1 VQVKSQTFSRSRLAR
16 LEQIEGWHFW
26 FNGRRTLVREL
37 MSRSA
42 MDHPLH
48 LELGCGTGSMSR
60 ELKARGHRVVAV
72 DLRYEGL
79 ERSRL
84 MDPSA
89 MLVRADAT
97 CLPFRPESFD
107 VVTAL
112 DVLEHL
118 DDDAVL
124 NELHAVLKPGGR
136 IILSVPAMPWLW
148 SARDVDAGHLR
159 RYTPRRLEA
168 ALLRAR
174 LSVVVIRYYLFIL
187 FPLIALS
194 RLLGK
199 GRGGLRARDREEIRI
214 PLINRLF
221 GWINQVEG
229 KVAARV
235 PLPWGSSLVAVCT
248 RR

>member
-1 VQVKSQTFSRSRLAR
+1 VGVKAESFSKERLAR
-16 LEQIEGWHFW
+16 LGQIEGWHFW
-26 FNGRRTLVREL
+26 FSGRRTLVREL
-37 MSRSA
+37 MNRTP

-48 LELGCGTGSMSR
+48 LELGCGTGSMAR
-60 ELKARGHRVVAV
+60 DLKARGHRVVAV
-72 DLRYEGL
+72 DLRHEGL

-97 CLPFRPESFD
+97 CLPFRNVSFD

-118 DDDAVL
+118 DDDAAL
-124 NELHAVLKPGGR
+124 LQLHRVLKPGGR
-136 IILSVPAMPWLW
+136 MILSVPAMPWLW
-148 SARDVDAGHLR
+148 SARDEDAGHLR
-159 RYTPRRLEA
+159 RYTPRLLEA

-174 LSVVVIRYYLFIL
+174 LSVVAIRYYLFIL

-214 PLINRLF
+214 PLVNRLF
-221 GWINQVEG
+221 AWINEAEG
-229 KVAARV
+229 KVAAKV
-235 PLPWGSSLVAVCT
+235 SLPWGSSLIAVCT